1 MRRRWHL
8 PKSLSVRSAVSRAF
22 SETLINEAVCSSSSR
37 LTAAQTRSPVTLGE
51 YDGVVTRTAKRRVT
65 EVRLTPAAPAE
76 DAEKDDEKDKRF
88 SRIAQ
93 RGESR

>member
-1 MRRRWHL
+1 MKAAL
-8 PKSLSVRSAVSRAF
+8 PVNMLMEDGRKSSVRLLVS
-22 SETLINEAVCSSSSR
+22 
-37 LTAAQTRSPVTLGE
+37 GM
-51 YDGVVTRTAKRRVT
+51 RRVT

-88 SRIAQ
+88 SRLAQ

>member
-1 MRRRWHL
+1 MVYC
-8 PKSLSVRSAVSRAF
+8 SL
-22 SETLINEAVCSSSSR
+22 L
-37 LTAAQTRSPVTLGE
+37 Q
-51 YDGVVTRTAKRRVT
+51 YAKRRVT

-88 SRIAQ
+88 SRLAQ